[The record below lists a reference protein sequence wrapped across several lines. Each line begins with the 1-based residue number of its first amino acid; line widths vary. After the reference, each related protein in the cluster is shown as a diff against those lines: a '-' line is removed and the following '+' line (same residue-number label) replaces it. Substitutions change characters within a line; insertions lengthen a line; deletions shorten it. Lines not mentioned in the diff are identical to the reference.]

1 MEEIDVKDIEAKWYV
16 LHTYS
21 GYEQVAKDNLE
32 MVIKKYHLEDRIF
45 DIVIPMEEV
54 VEEKNGKKKL
64 VSKKL
69 LPSYILVK
77 IKYADDLW
85 HNITRTRGIT
95 GFAGPK
101 GRPLPLTAED
111 IRRFHL
117 EKAVVDTD
125 LKAYDRIEIID
136 GPLNSFVGTVTDVNA
151 EAQKCQVTVEMFGRE
166 TSVELD
172 FSQVRRI

>member
-1 MEEIDVKDIEAKWYV
+1 MEELTAKWYV

-32 MVIKKYHLEDRIF
+32 VVIKKYHLEDRIF

-101 GRPLPLTAED
+101 GRPLPLTEEE
-111 IRRFHL
+111 IRKLHL
-117 EKAVVDTD
+117 EKTVVDSD
-125 LKAYDRIEIID
+125 LKAFDRIEVID
-136 GPLNSFVGTVTDVNA
+136 GPLNTFVGTITSVNLA
-151 EAQKCQVTVEMFGRE
+151 TQKCQVNVEMFGRE
-166 TSVELD
+166 TEVELD
-172 FSQVRRI
+172 FSQVRKI